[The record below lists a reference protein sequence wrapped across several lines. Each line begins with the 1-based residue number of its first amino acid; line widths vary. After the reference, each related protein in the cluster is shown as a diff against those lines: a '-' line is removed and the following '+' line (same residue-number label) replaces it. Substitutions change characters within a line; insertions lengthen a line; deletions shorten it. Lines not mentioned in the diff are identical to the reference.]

1 MENLSLSN
9 STDLKNNFGKYAGKL
24 VFVKYIDPN
33 KNESIIKQVVISS
46 EVSNMT
52 THLPVFFAF
61 NNNLLQMGLAMPM
74 IEEIWFEENYDVNV
88 IYSSEIKKETELNGN
103 KVK

>member
-1 MENLSLSN
+1 MENSNLSN
-9 STDLKNNFGKYAGKL
+9 STDLKNKFSKYAGKI
-24 VFVKYIDPN
+24 VFIKYYDPN

-52 THLPVFFAF
+52 THLPVCFAF

-88 IYSSEIKKETELNGN
+88 IYSSETKIETELNDN
-103 KVK
+103 KVR